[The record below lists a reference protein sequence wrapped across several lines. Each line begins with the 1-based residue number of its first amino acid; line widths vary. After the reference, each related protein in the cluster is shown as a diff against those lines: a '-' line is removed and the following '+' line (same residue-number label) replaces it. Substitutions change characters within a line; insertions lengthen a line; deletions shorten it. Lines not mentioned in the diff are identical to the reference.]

1 MERNLGDASHLTGRP
16 HVPGVAFLA
25 RRVATR
31 KGNFPLAN
39 LLPSKGFSLF
49 ISKSVEFAAAQNR
62 LVARPVGYRKL
73 CQLLISVARQ
83 YAPLIDLVRCG
94 AALSVAL
101 FHLGATWPHASR
113 PLLDQLS
120 YPGPQ
125 SGNDWFHAGFI
136 GVEVFFVISG
146 YVIAGSAVGRSARDF
161 AIGRAL
167 RLLPLLWLS
176 VAIGFVVFALVGLPI
191 GDLVARAAGSALLL
205 PGGPYLDD
213 VVWTLV
219 VEVMFYAAVGVLL
232 VATGRRIAQAL
243 PVLALGLAVASLLNL
258 SAELAGLKFGN
269 LLPQLLLLRHGGFFA
284 LGILIWSVTTQGK
297 RPGFAM
303 VIALASCLLE
313 IVQIMG
319 VRNETAGTAYGF
331 AAPALLWAAAVAVIW
346 YGAAH
351 PRDRAAHWVRTAGL
365 MTYPIYL
372 LHQTVAGS
380 IAAQLAAA
388 GVPIALAASL
398 GMALLL
404 ALCWLL
410 VEHAE
415 PWVRPAFQRG
425 LERLVPHRLAIP
437 ART

>member
-1 MERNLGDASHLTGRP
+1 M
-16 HVPGVAFLA
+16 
-25 RRVATR
+25 
-31 KGNFPLAN
+31 
-39 LLPSKGFSLF
+39 
-49 ISKSVEFAAAQNR
+49 
-62 LVARPVGYRKL
+62 
-73 CQLLISVARQ
+73 ARQ
-83 YAPLIDLVRCG
+83 YAPLIDIVRCG

-113 PLLDQLS
+113 PLLEQLS

-125 SGNDWFHAGFI
+125 SGNPWFHAGFI

-146 YVIAGSAVGRSARDF
+146 YVIAGSAVGRNARDF

-176 VAIGFVVFALVGLPI
+176 VVIGLVVFALAGVPL
-191 GDLVARAAGSALLL
+191 GDLVKRAAGSAFLV

-219 VEVMFYAAVGVLL
+219 VEVMFYAAVGALLL
-232 VATGRRIAQAL
+232 VTGPRIAQAL
-243 PVLALGLAVASLLNL
+243 PVLALGLALASLLNL
-258 SAELAGLKFGN
+258 SAELAGFRFGN

-284 LGILIWSVTTQGK
+284 LGILIWSVTAQGK

-303 VIALASCLLE
+303 VLALASCLLE

-319 VRNETAGTAYGF
+319 TRNADAGTDYGV
-331 AAPALLWAAAVAVIW
+331 AVPALLWAAAVGVIW
-346 YGAAH
+346 YGAAN
-351 PRDRAAHWVRTAGL
+351 PRDRAARWVRTAGL

-372 LHQTVAGS
+372 LHQTVAGGL
-380 IAAQLAAA
+380 AAQLAAA
-388 GVPIALAASL
+388 GVPLVLAASL

-404 ALCWLL
+404 ALCWVL
-410 VEHAE
+410 VERVE
-415 PWVRPAFQRG
+415 PWVRPLFQRG
-425 LERLVPHRLAIP
+425 LERIVPGRRAVL